1 MMLMAVLMNNTL
13 VKKLSL
19 PLITFLIAW
28 IGGLSTIYSDWT
40 WYESLNKPFF
50 NPPNYLFGIVWPILY
65 VLMAVV
71 SFLQAQNIFK
81 LYLMQIMLNG
91 LWSWLFF
98 VFNSTAFAFLDIV
111 LLIFLNV
118 LIVKQLRASKAWL
131 SVLLYIPYVIWICFA
146 SLLNLAIIVLN

>member
-1 MMLMAVLMNNTL
+1 MNNTL

-71 SFLQAQNIFK
+71 SFLHAQNIFK

-91 LWSWLFF
+91 VMEL
-98 VFNSTAFAFLDIV
+98 V
-111 LLIFLNV
+111 IFCF
-118 LIVKQLRASKAWL
+118 SK
-131 SVLLYIPYVIWICFA
+131 YCICFFGHRA
-146 SLLNLAIIVLN
+146 FGIFEYIDIEKT

>member
-1 MMLMAVLMNNTL
+1 MNNTL

-98 VFNSTAFAFLDIV
+98 VFQSTAFAFLDIV
-111 LLIFLNV
+111 LLIFLNI
-118 LIVKQLRASKAWL
+118 LILKKLRENQAWL
-131 SVLLYIPYVIWICFA
+131 SVFLYVPYVLWICFA
-146 SLLNLAIIVLN
+146 SVLNLSIIILN

>member
-1 MMLMAVLMNNTL
+1 MNNTL

-71 SFLQAQNIFK
+71 SFLHAQNIFK
-81 LYLMQIMLNG
+81 LYLMQITLNG
-91 LWSWLFF
+91 LCSWLFF
-98 VFNSTAFAFLDIV
+98 VFQSTAFAFLDIV
-111 LLIFLNV
+111 LLIFLNI
-118 LIVKQLRASKAWL
+118 LILKKLRENQAWI
-131 SVLLYIPYVIWICFA
+131 SVFLYVPYVLWICFA
-146 SLLNLAIIVLN
+146 SVLNLSIIILN

>member
-1 MMLMAVLMNNTL
+1 MNNTL

-71 SFLQAQNIFK
+71 SFLHAQNILK

-98 VFNSTAFAFLDIV
+98 VFQSTAFAFLDIV
-111 LLIFLNV
+111 LLIFLNI
-118 LIVKQLRASKAWL
+118 LILKKLRENQAWI
-131 SVLLYIPYVIWICFA
+131 SVFLYVPYVLWICFA
-146 SLLNLAIIVLN
+146 SVLNLSIIILN

>member
-1 MMLMAVLMNNTL
+1 MNNTL

-98 VFNSTAFAFLDIV
+98 VFQSTAFAFLDIV
-111 LLIFLNV
+111 LLVFLNI
-118 LIVKQLRASKAWL
+118 LILKKLRENKAWV
-131 SVLLYIPYVIWICFA
+131 SVFLYVPYVLWICFA
-146 SLLNLAIIVLN
+146 SVLNLSIIILN

>member
-1 MMLMAVLMNNTL
+1 MNNTL

-71 SFLQAQNIFK
+71 SFLHAQNIFK

-98 VFNSTAFAFLDIV
+98 VFQSPAFAFLDIV
-111 LLIFLNV
+111 LLVFLNI
-118 LIVKQLRASKAWL
+118 LILKKLRENQAWI
-131 SVLLYIPYVIWICFA
+131 SVFLYVPYVLWICFA
-146 SLLNLAIIVLN
+146 SVLNLSLIHI

>member
-1 MMLMAVLMNNTL
+1 MNNTL

-98 VFNSTAFAFLDIV
+98 VFQSTAFAFLDIV
-111 LLIFLNV
+111 LLIFLNI
-118 LIVKQLRASKAWL
+118 LLLKKLRENQAWI
-131 SVLLYIPYVIWICFA
+131 SVFLYVPYVLWICFA
-146 SLLNLAIIVLN
+146 SVLNLSIITLN

>member
-1 MMLMAVLMNNTL
+1 M
-13 VKKLSL
+13 VKILRL

-50 NPPNYLFGIVWPILY
+50 NPPNYLFGSVWPILY

-71 SFLQAQNIFK
+71 SFLHAQNIFN

-98 VFNSTAFAFLDIV
+98 VFQSTSFAFLDIV
-111 LLIFLNV
+111 LLIFLNI
-118 LIVKQLRASKAWL
+118 LLLKKLRENQAWI
-131 SVLLYIPYVIWICFA
+131 SVFLYVPYVLWICFA
-146 SLLNLAIIVLN
+146 SVLNLSIIILN

>member
-1 MMLMAVLMNNTL
+1 MNSSVL
-13 VKKLSL
+13 KKLAL
-19 PLITFLIAW
+19 PIITSIIAW
-28 IGGLSTIYSDWT
+28 LGFLSTQYTDWS
-40 WYESLNKPFF
+40 WYEDLNKPFF
-50 NPPNYLFGIVWPILY
+50 NPPNFIFGIVWPILY
-65 VLMAVV
+65 VLMAIV
-71 SFLQAQNIFK
+71 SYLNAQNIFK
-81 LYLMQIMLNG
+81 LYLMQIVLNG

-98 VFNSTAFAFLDIV
+98 VFNTTAFAFLDIV